1 MDVLPGRDGYL
12 PYIYGQKFDD
22 FRLFRKPSV
31 HSPCPEQVRR
41 CAKSA
46 AQWQDRARHRAG
58 SCRMMRV

>member
-1 MDVLPGRDGYL
+1 
-12 PYIYGQKFDD
+12 
-22 FRLFRKPSV
+22 V